1 MLRAFCTT
9 FLCICLACGFSA
21 YADENQH
28 DQHGSLAYKVEASD
42 VLAISVWDEPE
53 LAREV
58 IVMPDMTIS
67 FPLVGVVNVADAD
80 IKTIAEEI
88 KIGLSKY
95 IPEAAVHVAV
105 VQIRGSRF
113 SVVGKVNRPGEF
125 PLDKGTTVLHALSA
139 AGGLKTFGDKSGI
152 KVIRFNGQEQDA
164 IGVDYG
170 KLLKG
175 KGLQSNISLQA
186 GDIVVVP

>member
-9 FLCICLACGFSA
+9 FLCICLACSFSA
-21 YADENQH
+21 SADENQH
-28 DQHGSLAYKVEASD
+28 DQQGSLAYKVEASD

-88 KIGLSKY
+88 KTGLSKY

-152 KVIRFNGQEQDA
+152 KVIRFNGQEQGA

>member
-21 YADENQH
+21 SADENQH
-28 DQHGSLAYKVEASD
+28 DQQGSLAYKVEASD
-42 VLAISVWDEPE
+42 VLTISVWDEPE

-88 KIGLSKY
+88 KTGLSKY

-152 KVIRFNGQEQDA
+152 KVIRFSGQEQDA
-164 IGVDYG
+164 ISVDYG
-170 KLLKG
+170 KLLEG
-175 KGLQSNISLQA
+175 KGLQRNISLQA